1 MGDNAVKVLNI
12 HSIYAQGHANVLEE
26 NIQKL
31 IDKDKLQVAIYL
43 NSIYIFDS
51 RSCEKN

>member
-1 MGDNAVKVLNI
+1 MKVLNI

-31 IDKDKLQVAIYL
+31 TDKDKLQVAIIF
-43 NSIYIFDS
+43 NSILIIDS
-51 RSCEKN
+51 RSCEKH